1 MATLAVLPIKS
12 FSEAKR
18 RLRHELSP
26 GDRRALVEAMFC
38 DVLIALRRAGSI
50 DRVVVVSGDNGAQQ
64 IGAGYGAN
72 VVSDDERGHNNA
84 AAVGV
89 RTALELGAT
98 RVLLVP
104 GDCPALSPEHVDGLV
119 SRPAPPRSVLIVPD
133 RHGTGTNALL
143 ITPPD
148 ALSPSFG
155 PDSRKRHQLTASEH
169 DVAAEVVE
177 IPSLAMDVDTPE
189 DLETLQAM
197 LTRSHG
203 GAAHT
208 RGMLTQL
215 MRSRA

>member
-18 RLRHELSP
+18 RLRHQLSP

-38 DVLIALRRAGSI
+38 DVLIALRRASSVQ
-50 DRVVVVSGDNGAQQ
+50 RVVVVSADHGAQQ
-64 IGAGYGAN
+64 IAAGYGAT
-72 VVSDDERGHNNA
+72 VVTDDERGHNNA

-89 RTALELGAT
+89 RAALELGAE
-98 RVLLVP
+98 RALLVP
-104 GDCPALSPEHVDGLV
+104 GDCPAMSPGEVDALIARRAG
-119 SRPAPPRSVLIVPD
+119 PRSVLVIPD

-143 ITPPD
+143 VTPPD
-148 ALSPSFG
+148 ALAPSFG
-155 PDSRKRHQLTASEH
+155 PDSRKRHLA
-169 DVAAEVVE
+169 AAEAGGVE
-177 IPSLAMDVDTPE
+177 AEAVEVPSLAMDVDTPE

-197 LTRSHG
+197 LTSTHG

-215 MRSRA
+215 LRSRA

>member
-38 DVLIALRRAGSI
+38 DVLIALRRAASI
-50 DRVVVVSGDNGAQQ
+50 ERVVVVSGDNAAQQ
-64 IGAGYGAN
+64 IGGGYGAS
-72 VVSDDERGHNNA
+72 VVSDNERGHNNA
-84 AAVGV
+84 ATVGV
-89 RTALELGAT
+89 RSALELGAQ

-104 GDCPALSPEHVDGLV
+104 GDCPALSPAEVDALV
-119 SRPAPPRSVLIVPD
+119 ARPASARSVLIVPD

-155 PDSRKRHQLTASEH
+155 PDSCKRHRATASEH
-169 DVAAEVVE
+169 DVEAEVVE

-189 DLETLQAM
+189 DLETLQSM

-208 RGMLTQL
+208 RGMLSQL
-215 MRSRA
+215 MRSRV

>member
-50 DRVVVVSGDNGAQQ
+50 ERVVVVSGDNAAQQ
-64 IGAGYGAN
+64 IAGGYGAS
-72 VVSDDERGHNNA
+72 VVSDNERGHNNA

-89 RTALELGAT
+89 RAAVELGAE

-104 GDCPALSPEHVDGLV
+104 GDCPALNPAEVDALV
-119 SRPAPPRSVLIVPD
+119 VRPASERSVLIVPD

-155 PDSRKRHQLTASEH
+155 PDSCKRHQATASEH
-169 DVAAEVVE
+169 DVEAEVVE
-177 IPSLAMDVDTPE
+177 LPSLAMDVDTPE

-208 RGMLTQL
+208 RGMLSQL
-215 MRSRA
+215 MRSRV

>member
-38 DVLIALRRAGSI
+38 DVLIALRRAASI
-50 DRVVVVSGDNGAQQ
+50 ERVVVVSGDNAAQQ
-64 IGAGYGAN
+64 IGGGYGAS
-72 VVSDDERGHNNA
+72 VVSDNERGHNNA
-84 AAVGV
+84 ATVGV
-89 RTALELGAT
+89 RSALELGAE

-104 GDCPALSPEHVDGLV
+104 GDCPALNPAEVDALV
-119 SRPAPPRSVLIVPD
+119 ARPASERSVLIVPD

-148 ALSPSFG
+148 ALAPSFG
-155 PDSRKRHQLTASEH
+155 PDSCKRHRVTASEH
-169 DVAAEVVE
+169 DVEAEVVE
-177 IPSLAMDVDTPE
+177 MPSLAMDVDTPE
-189 DLETLQAM
+189 DLETLQSM

-208 RGMLTQL
+208 RGMLSQL
-215 MRSRA
+215 MRSRV

>member
-1 MATLAVLPIKS
+1 MTTLAVLPIKT

-18 RLRHELSP
+18 RLRYELSP

-38 DVLIALRRAGSI
+38 DVLIALRRARSV
-50 DRVVVVSGDNGAQQ
+50 DRVVVVSGDNAAQQ
-64 IGAGYGAN
+64 IAAGYGAS

-84 AAVGV
+84 AQVGV
-89 RTALELGAT
+89 RTALELGAE
-98 RVLLVP
+98 RALLVP
-104 GDCPALSPEHVDGLV
+104 GDCPALSPEEVDALIA
-119 SRPAPPRSVLIVPD
+119 RPTGQRSVLIVPD

-148 ALSPSFG
+148 AVVPSFG
-155 PDSRKRHQLTASEH
+155 PDSRKRHEATASEH
-169 DVAAEVVE
+169 ELEAEVVE
-177 IPSLAMDVDTPE
+177 VASLAMDVDTPE
-189 DLETLQAM
+189 DLETLQST
-197 LTRSHG
+197 LIRSHG